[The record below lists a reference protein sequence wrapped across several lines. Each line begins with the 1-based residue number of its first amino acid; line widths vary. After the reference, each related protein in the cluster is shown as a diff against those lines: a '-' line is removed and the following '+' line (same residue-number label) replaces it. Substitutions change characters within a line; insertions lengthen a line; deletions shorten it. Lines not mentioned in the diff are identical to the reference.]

1 MQVASPFVCT
11 SPLAVIAVTAVLEI
25 RTVSNC
31 AEFKSFQLS
40 MDIAAPE
47 STINCLS
54 SGFVEDRT
62 GIHQNSLSEKKVAFS
77 VSLSFKI
84 LLANLQTSSQ
94 AHRSCYSVSS

>member
-1 MQVASPFVCT
+1 MEISLFLAECFKREYSWRILEDICSQEYIQFFDMQVASPFVCT
-11 SPLAVIAVTAVLEI
+11 SPLAVKAVTAVLEI

-54 SGFVEDRT
+54 PLG
-62 GIHQNSLSEKKVAFS
+62 SLRMELAYTKV
-77 VSLSFKI
+77 
-84 LLANLQTSSQ
+84 
-94 AHRSCYSVSS
+94 H